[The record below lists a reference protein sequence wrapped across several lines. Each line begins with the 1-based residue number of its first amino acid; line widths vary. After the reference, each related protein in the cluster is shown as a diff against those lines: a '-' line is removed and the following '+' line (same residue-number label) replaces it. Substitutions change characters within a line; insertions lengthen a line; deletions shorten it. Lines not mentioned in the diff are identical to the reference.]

1 MGKLF
6 VWDYHGTIEKGN
18 DKTVIEIT
26 NRVLERNGHN
36 ERLTEDKAA
45 EWTGRHWW
53 EYFWQL
59 LPESPPE
66 TFSKYEAQ
74 CVAEFN
80 AHPELMLK
88 YIKPNDN
95 VHEVLNS
102 IAQKH
107 EQILISQVHREVL
120 GHFIRA
126 VGIERFFP
134 EGRAF
139 ASLDEG
145 NSKYQ
150 VLHSYLSGKTFDAV
164 IAIGDSPNDMIGTIN
179 YLYAHP
185 GRQHRKCEAHHKI
198 NNLLDILK
206 EI

>member
-6 VWDYHGTIEKGN
+6 VWDYHGTAEKGN

-26 NRVLERNGHN
+26 NRILERNGHK

-45 EWTGRHWW
+45 AWTGRHWW
-53 EYFWQL
+53 EYFLQL
-59 LPESPPE
+59 IPGLPNTEYSR
-66 TFSKYEAQ
+66 YEEA

-80 AHPELMLK
+80 AEPDLMLK

-95 VHEVLNS
+95 VHEVMDS
-102 IAQKH
+102 IALKH
-107 EQILISQVHREVL
+107 TQILISQVHRKVL
-120 GHFIRA
+120 GHFMKAIS
-126 VGIERFFP
+126 IERFFP
-134 EGRAF
+134 EGCAF

-145 NSKYQ
+145 KTKQQ
-150 VLHSYLSGKTFDAV
+150 VLRDFVNGKQYDAV
-164 IAIGDSPNDMIGTIN
+164 VAIGDSPHDMIGTVN

-185 GRQHRKCEAHHKI
+185 GRQHRRWESHYRI
-198 NNLLDILK
+198 NNLLDVLR

>member
-6 VWDYHGTIEKGN
+6 VWDFHGTLEKGN
-18 DKTVIEIT
+18 DGTVIELT
-26 NRVLERNGHN
+26 NRILERNGRN
-36 ERLTEDKAA
+36 ERLTKDNAA

-59 LPESPPE
+59 LPELPPE
-66 TFSKYEAQ
+66 TYSNYETQ

-80 AHPELMLK
+80 TYPEIMLK

-95 VHEVLNS
+95 AHEVLDS
-102 IAQKH
+102 IALKH
-107 EQILISQVHREVL
+107 KQILISQVHRKIL
-120 GHFIRA
+120 GHFMKA

-134 EGRAF
+134 EGHAF

-145 NSKYQ
+145 NNKQQ
-150 VLHSYLSGKTFDAV
+150 VLSNYLKGKSFDTV
-164 IAIGDSPNDMIGTIN
+164 VAIGDSQHDMIGTTN

-185 GRQHRKCEAHHKI
+185 GRNHRKLESHYKI
-198 NNLLDILK
+198 NNLLDVLR